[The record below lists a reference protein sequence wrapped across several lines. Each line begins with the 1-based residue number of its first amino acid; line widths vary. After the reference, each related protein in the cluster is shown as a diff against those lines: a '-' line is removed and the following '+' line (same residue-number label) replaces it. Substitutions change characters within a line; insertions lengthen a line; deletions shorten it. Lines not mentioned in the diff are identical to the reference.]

1 LIVPFIAAEIAVS
14 SNPGRGAHYGG
25 RFVQLSSG
33 DSQASFATLTEF
45 GVRDDLVSLFVAHD
59 MTARAP
65 SAREM
70 FLNMGSTFLRVEA
83 SVSVYIPFRVIDGW
97 RSARQDVMSQHSV

>member
-1 LIVPFIAAEIAVS
+1 VHETIALGDNNHGEPS
-14 SNPGRGAHYGG
+14 SSEHTVRG

-83 SVSVYIPFRVIDGW
+83 SVSFIFLFALSTVGAAHDKT
-97 RSARQDVMSQHSV
+97 